1 MRMTMALARTVSR
14 VFFASAACIACTAIC
29 SYAEDWQKLSSD
41 HFNLFFARADDKFA
55 REVLDRSEAY
65 YAQIASDLGYAR
77 YSEFWTWGNKVKIY
91 IYPDH
96 ASFMEAT
103 GQPEWSQGMADYL
116 KKEIIGYFGSKGF
129 EDSILPHEMTHLIF
143 RDFVGF
149 KGEVPLWL
157 DEGVAQWHEKVR
169 REEVRRMTKDLY
181 EKDSLLSIKDMM
193 KLDVRNIKYK
203 DTVYIRP
210 IKTKSGEKGVLFLSG
225 DSLISTYYLQAVSLV
240 DFLISAYGTDTFTHF
255 CRQLRDGKPLEE
267 ALGFAYPTY
276 IRNLDELELE
286 WKKYIEE
293 KT

>member
-1 MRMTMALARTVSR
+1 MTAALLRQVSR
-14 VFFASAACIACTAIC
+14 GFFILGCCISCLAQRSFAQ
-29 SYAEDWQKLSSD
+29 DWQQLSSD
-41 HFNLFFARADDKFA
+41 HFNLYFVSADDKFA
-55 REVLDRSEAY
+55 RAVLDKSEVY

-77 YSEFWTWGNKVKIY
+77 YSEFWTWANKVKIY
-91 IYPDH
+91 IYPDQ

-103 GQPEWSQGMADYL
+103 GEPEWSQGMADYL

-129 EDSILPHEMTHLIF
+129 EDSILPHEMAHLIF

-169 REEVRRMTKDLY
+169 REEVRRMTKGQY

-193 KLDVRNIKYK
+193 KLDIRNIKYK

-210 IKTKSGEKGVLFLSG
+210 IKTKSGERGVLFLSG

-240 DFLISAYGTDTFTHF
+240 DFLILEYGTDTFTHF
-255 CRQLRDGKPLEE
+255 CRQLRDGKSLEE
-267 ALGFAYPTY
+267 ALGFAYPAF
-276 IRNLDELELE
+276 IRNLDDLERV
-286 WKKYIEE
+286 WKNYIEE